1 VDIVIT
7 GRHTEA
13 SDRFRRLAEDK
24 LAKVAQLA
32 PKAYRVDVELSH
44 EPNPR
49 QSQTCKKVEITVR
62 VKGPVI
68 RAEACADEPYAALD
82 LAVGKLLER
91 LRRMRDRRKVHH
103 GRQTPASLRQ
113 SVPADLGVP
122 PPTVP
127 MGDYD
132 DAGDDAAGGEGPD
145 TAEFSPIVIRTK
157 DHQATPMTLDQAL
170 YEMELIGHDFFL
182 FVDAASH
189 RPCVVYRRHGW
200 SYGVIRLQVEE
211 DDELATPIPHAH
223 DANGHVNGFEPVPE
237 AQGMSAVGTAVG

>member
-13 SDRFRRLAEDK
+13 SDRFRRQAEDK

-32 PKAYRVDVELSH
+32 PKAYRIDVELSH

-49 QSQTCKKVEITVR
+49 QAQTCKTVEITVR

-91 LRRMRDRRKVHH
+91 LRRTRDRRKVHH

-113 SVPADLGVP
+113 SVPADLSVP

-127 MGDYD
+127 MGDYVD
-132 DAGDDAAGGEGPD
+132 GEEPAADAQGPD

-157 DHQATPMTLDQAL
+157 DHHATPMTLDQAL
-170 YEMELIGHDFFL
+170 YEMELVGHDFFL
-182 FVDAASH
+182 FVDATSH

-211 DDELATPIPHAH
+211 DGLATPIPHAH
-223 DANGHVNGFEPVPE
+223 NANGHVDGFAPVAEDRPMT
-237 AQGMSAVGTAVG
+237 AAGSAAG